1 MKIILLSDV
10 KPLGKRGDV
19 ATVTDGYANNFLLPR
34 KLATVATPGAIK
46 QLEQQNN
53 AKKRRQAEEVA
64 NAQDVATQLE
74 EQTFE
79 ILAKAG
85 GNGRLFGTVTN
96 ANVADAIAT
105 ALNVAIDRHK
115 IEMKDGNQSR
125 RHLSDRK
132 CASATTLSRNRTF
145 GSSRP
150 SNPWPTPRSAS
161 RPTGFVASTAATTG
175 CAVKWR
181 RSSTCSPVRSVRKR
195 SSCAPGSSAR

>member
-19 ATVTDGYANNFLLPR
+19 ANVADGYANNFLLPR

-85 GNGRLFGTVTN
+85 GTGRLFGTVTN
-96 ANVADAIAT
+96 ANVADAIAA

-115 IEMKDGNQSR
+115 IEMKDGIKAVGTYPIEVRLGNNVIA
-125 RHLSDRK
+125 K
-132 CASATTLSRNRTF
+132 
-145 GSSRP
+145 
-150 SNPWPTPRSAS
+150 SNIRV
-161 RPTGFVASTAATTG
+161 VAA
-175 CAVKWR
+175 K
-181 RSSTCSPVRSVRKR
+181 
-195 SSCAPGSSAR
+195 

>member
-19 ATVTDGYANNFLLPR
+19 ANVTDGYANNFLLPR

-74 EQTFE
+74 EATFE
-79 ILAKAG
+79 ISAKAG

-96 ANVADAIAT
+96 ANVADAIAA

-115 IEMKDGNQSR
+115 IEMKDGIKAVGTYPIEVRLGNNVIA
-125 RHLSDRK
+125 K
-132 CASATTLSRNRTF
+132 
-145 GSSRP
+145 
-150 SNPWPTPRSAS
+150 SNIRV
-161 RPTGFVASTAATTG
+161 VAA
-175 CAVKWR
+175 K
-181 RSSTCSPVRSVRKR
+181 
-195 SSCAPGSSAR
+195 